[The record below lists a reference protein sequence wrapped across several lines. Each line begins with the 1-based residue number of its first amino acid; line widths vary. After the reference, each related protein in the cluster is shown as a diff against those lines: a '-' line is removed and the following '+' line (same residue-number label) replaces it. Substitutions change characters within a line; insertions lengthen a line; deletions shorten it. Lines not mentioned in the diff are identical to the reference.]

1 MSEHD
6 EDAGLEDASLVYT
19 GGLSPQDWS
28 VLAREV
34 MDRLGRE
41 RGWRGV
47 ELYLLSYDN
56 LSLDYD
62 VASKTFSSSSGGALT
77 VSARVWLGEAVGT
90 AIECVHDRATLEQVL
105 LSAEE
110 KARTGSTGVFPTTP
124 SSGSP
129 LPTDAWRGATDF
141 SRARRCAERMVKDVL
156 PPGVVVQALVV
167 KQECTGALSV
177 RSDGFEA
184 FRRTHQ
190 EVAFLRCETARGAV
204 VDAVPLSWEASK
216 GKGDL
221 EPIRARLADAVAALE
236 GPAKPADRALPLVLR
251 PLVAAPLVAGLAWL
265 LRGDIATATPALVRA
280 VGRKLF
286 PSILTVE
293 DDPLD
298 PCGLQ
303 RRQLDDEGRPTR
315 VLRLVDEGRLV
326 GFLHSEETAARL
338 GVEPGGRGLR
348 DLVHP
353 ATPTALNFCVL
364 PREDALPADYTE
376 LVARVEN
383 FSTMPTPGTVSLIAG
398 GWEVRDGRRVHRVE
412 PLELELPVLETFRS
426 LRGVGSDL
434 AFFPSAEGCG
444 TPTLVLPPP
453 GG

>member
-6 EDAGLEDASLVYT
+6 EDVALEEASLVYT

-47 ELYLLSYDN
+47 ELYLLSYGN
-56 LSLDYD
+56 LTLDYD
-62 VASKTFSSSSGGALT
+62 VASKTFSSSSGGALA
-77 VSARVWLGEAVGT
+77 VSARVWLGEVVGS
-90 AIECVHDRATLEQVL
+90 AIECVHDKATLEQLL

-110 KARTGSTGVFPTTP
+110 KARTGSPGAFPTTP
-124 SSGSP
+124 SPGTS

-141 SRARRCAERMVKDVL
+141 SRAHLCAERIVKDVL

-167 KQECTGALSV
+167 KQECTGALSL

-190 EVAFLRCETARGAV
+190 EAAFLRCETSRGAV
-204 VDAVPLSWEASK
+204 VDAVPLPLVTA
-216 GKGDL
+216 
-221 EPIRARLADAVAALE
+221 PIRARLADAVAALE
-236 GPAKPADRALPLVLR
+236 GPAKKADRALPLVLR

-286 PSILTVE
+286 PSLLTVE
-293 DDPLD
+293 DDPLN
-298 PCGLQ
+298 PRGLQ

-353 ATPTALNFCVL
+353 ATPTALNLCIL
-364 PREDALPADYTE
+364 PREDTLPADYTE

>member
-6 EDAGLEDASLVYT
+6 EDVGLEEAWP
-19 GGLSPQDWS
+19 G
-28 VLAREV
+28 LARES
-34 MDRLGRE
+34 MERLGRE

-47 ELYLLSYDN
+47 ELYMLSHEN
-56 LSLDYD
+56 LTLDYE
-62 VASKTFSSSSGGALT
+62 VASGTFSSSAGGGFT
-77 VSARVWLGEAVGT
+77 VSARVWTDERVGT
-90 AIECVHDRATLEQVL
+90 AIESVHSKQTLEKVL
-105 LSAEE
+105 LAAEE
-110 KARTGSTGVFPTTP
+110 KARTGTPGAFPT
-124 SSGSP
+124 SSLASTP
-129 LPTDAWRGATDF
+129 LPTNAWRAAADF
-141 SRARRCAERMVKDVL
+141 SRAHLCAERIVKDVL

-167 KQECTGALSV
+167 KQECTGSLLL
-177 RSDGFEA
+177 RSDGVEV
-184 FRRTHQ
+184 FRRAEQ
-190 EVAFLRCETARGAV
+190 EAAFLRCETSRGAV
-204 VDAVPLSWEASK
+204 VDAVPLPPGAAK
-216 GKGDL
+216 GRSDL

-236 GPAKPADRALPLVLR
+236 GPAKKADRSLPLVLR

-293 DDPLD
+293 DDPMN
-298 PCGLQ
+298 PRGIQ

-353 ATPTALNFCVL
+353 ATPTALNLCIL
-364 PREDALPADYTE
+364 PREDTLPADYTE

-444 TPTLVLPPP
+444 TPTLMLPPP